1 MRRRVLLAV
10 LLTTTLAVIAFFVPA
25 SVAIRNAQR
34 RGELLELQR
43 EASIVANRLTNLEV
57 NDGQELQAI
66 LDAHHPLA
74 LYSTTGQLLIGTG
87 PDAPDRIVRLAM
99 QGNFAEG
106 YVDSDLVAAVPV
118 SATPAHPPLVV
129 RIEEPNTESQRRYYR
144 SLALLA
150 GAALVILAVAAAVG
164 VLVANR
170 LNRPIDELK
179 EWADSRPSS
188 KDPPPDPTGIEEL
201 DSLRSALVD
210 NHTRIE
216 ELLARERSF
225 SSQVSHQLRTPVAAM
240 RVAVET
246 ELAAPRPDG
255 SAVLHESL
263 GQIDRLESTISS
275 LLALA
280 RHTER
285 DRIDCDMLEL
295 CHEDVAHWQDAVSR
309 EGRRLIVSGDATQAR
324 VDVDAIR
331 HVLDVLVDNALHHG
345 KGDIR
350 VEVRGSGESVT
361 VDVSDEGPAPRD
373 RDPFA
378 DAGSDSSHGIGLRL
392 ARTLAESSKGRL
404 DLLATENTTFRL
416 TVPVGGA
423 PHEGLRHDAAG

>member
-25 SVAIRNAQR
+25 SVAIHNAQR

-43 EASIVANRLTNLEV
+43 EASIVASDLANLGV
-57 NDGQELQAI
+57 NDADELEAI
-66 LDAHHPLA
+66 LDSHHPLA
-74 LYSTTGQLLIGTG
+74 LYSTDGQLLVGTG
-87 PDAPDRIVRLAM
+87 PPAPDRIVGLALA
-99 QGNFAEG
+99 GNFAEG
-106 YVDSDLVAAVPV
+106 YVDGDLVAAVPV

-129 RIEEPNTESQRRYYR
+129 RIEEPSSESQKRYYR
-144 SLALLA
+144 SLALLG
-150 GAALVILAVAAAVG
+150 GAALLILTVAAAVG

-179 EWADSRPSS
+179 EWARSRPNSA
-188 KDPPPDPTGIEEL
+188 DPPPDATGIEEL
-201 DSLRSALVD
+201 DSLRTALVD

-216 ELLARERSF
+216 ELLERERSF

-246 ELAAPRPDG
+246 ELAAPRPDA

-285 DRIDCDMLEL
+285 ERVDCDVLEL
-295 CHEDVAHWQDAVSR
+295 CRQNAAHWQTAMSR
-309 EGRRLIVSGDATQAR
+309 EGRRLIVTGDPTPAR

-331 HVLDVLVDNALHHG
+331 HVQDVLLDNALQHG
-345 KGDIR
+345 KGDVR
-350 VEVRGSGESVT
+350 VEVRGNRGAVAVE
-361 VDVSDEGPAPRD
+361 VSDDGPAPSD

-378 DAGSDSSHGIGLRL
+378 DTGSDSSHGIGLRL
-392 ARTLAESSKGRL
+392 ARTLAESSQGRL
-404 DLLATENTTFRL
+404 ELLTTENTTFRL
-416 TVPVGGA
+416 TLPA
-423 PHEGLRHDAAG
+423 

>member
-10 LLTTTLAVIAFFVPA
+10 LLTTTLAVVAFFVPA
-25 SVAIRNAQR
+25 SVAIHNAQR

-43 EASIVANRLTNLEV
+43 EASIVANRLANLAV
-57 NDGQELQAI
+57 NDAEELQAI

-74 LYSTTGQLLIGTG
+74 LYSTDGQLLVGTG
-87 PDAPDRIVRLAM
+87 PSAPDRIVQLALR
-99 QGNFAEG
+99 GNFAEG
-106 YVDSDLVAAVPV
+106 YVGSDLVAAVPV

-129 RIEEPNTESQRRYYR
+129 RIEEPNTESQQRYYR

-150 GAALVILAVAAAVG
+150 GAALLILTVAAAVG

-179 EWADSRPSS
+179 EWAGSRPSS
-188 KDPPPDPTGIEEL
+188 KQPPPDPTGIDEL
-201 DSLRSALVD
+201 DSLRSALVGD
-210 NHTRIE
+210 HTRIE
-216 ELLARERSF
+216 ELLERERSF

-246 ELAAPRPDG
+246 ELAAPRPDA

-263 GQIDRLESTISS
+263 GQLDRLESTISS

-285 DRIDCDMLEL
+285 ERIDCDMVAL
-295 CHEDVAHWQDAVSR
+295 CRKHVSHWAEAVARD
-309 EGRRLIVSGDATQAR
+309 GRRLIVGGDAIHAR
-324 VDVDAIR
+324 VDVDAIG

-345 KGDIR
+345 KGDIHIDVHVDVHVDVR
-350 VEVRGSGESVT
+350 ADVRGHGAAVAI
-361 VDVSDEGPAPRD
+361 DVSDEGPAPTD

-378 DAGSDSSHGIGLRL
+378 DTGSDSTHGIGLRL
-392 ARTLAESSKGRL
+392 ARTLAESSHGRL
-404 DLLATENTTFRL
+404 ELLTTENTTFRL
-416 TVPVGGA
+416 TVPV
-423 PHEGLRHDAAG
+423 

>member
-25 SVAIRNAQR
+25 SVAIHNAQR

-43 EASIVANRLTNLEV
+43 EASIVANRLANLEV

-74 LYSTTGQLLIGTG
+74 LYSTNGQLLVGTG
-87 PDAPDRIVRLAM
+87 PGAPDRIVRLAM
-99 QGNFAEG
+99 EGNFAEG
-106 YVDSDLVAAVPV
+106 YVGNDLVAAVPV

-129 RIEEPNTESQRRYYR
+129 RIEEPNTESQKRYYR
-144 SLALLA
+144 SVALLA
-150 GAALVILAVAAAVG
+150 GAALLILTVAAAVG

-179 EWADSRPSS
+179 EWAGSRPSA
-188 KDPPPDPTGIEEL
+188 KEPPPEPTGIEEL

-216 ELLARERSF
+216 ELLERERSF

-246 ELAAPRPDG
+246 ELAAPRPDA

-295 CHEDVAHWQDAVSR
+295 CRDDVAHWQDAVAR
-309 EGRRLIVSGDATQAR
+309 DGRRLIVTGDAVRAR
-324 VDVDAIR
+324 VDAEAIG
-331 HVLDVLVDNALHHG
+331 HVLDVLVDNSLHHG
-345 KGDIR
+345 KGDIT
-350 VEVRGSGESVT
+350 VVVRTVGASVT
-361 VDVSDEGPAPRD
+361 VDVADEGPAPRD

-378 DAGSDSSHGIGLRL
+378 DTGSDSSHGIGLRL
-392 ARTLAESSKGRL
+392 ARTLAESSHGRL
-404 DLLATENTTFRL
+404 ELVATENTTFRL
-416 TVPVGGA
+416 TVPV
-423 PHEGLRHDAAG
+423 

>member
-10 LLTTTLAVIAFFVPA
+10 LLTTTLAVVAFFVPA
-25 SVAIRNAQR
+25 SVSIHNAQR

-43 EASIVANRLTNLEV
+43 EASIVANRLANLGV
-57 NDGQELQAI
+57 NDDEELQAI
-66 LDAHHPLA
+66 LATHHPLA
-74 LYSTTGQLLIGTG
+74 LYSTEGQLLVGTG
-87 PDAPDRIVRLAM
+87 PAAPDRIVQLAM

-106 YVDSDLVAAVPV
+106 YVGSDLVAAVPV

-129 RIEEPNTESQRRYYR
+129 RIEEPNTESQKRYYR

-150 GAALVILAVAAAVG
+150 GAALLILTVAAAVG

-179 EWADSRPSS
+179 EWAGSRPSS
-188 KDPPPDPTGIEEL
+188 KNPPPDPTGIEEL

-210 NHTRIE
+210 NHSRIE
-216 ELLARERSF
+216 ELLERERSF

-246 ELAAPRPDG
+246 ELAAPRPDA
-255 SAVLHESL
+255 STVLHESL
-263 GQIDRLESTISS
+263 GQLDRLESTISS

-285 DRIDCDMLEL
+285 DRIDCDILEL
-295 CHEDVAHWQDAVSR
+295 CRANLAHWQNAVSR
-309 EGRRLIVSGDATQAR
+309 DRRRLSVTGDATRAR
-324 VDVDAIR
+324 VDADAIR
-331 HVLDVLVDNALHHG
+331 HVLDVLVDNALQHG
-345 KGDIR
+345 KGEIR
-350 VEVRGSGESVT
+350 VEVHGNDAAVS

-373 RDPFA
+373 GDPFA
-378 DAGSDSSHGIGLRL
+378 DTGSDSTHGIGLRL
-392 ARTLAESSKGRL
+392 ARTLAESSQGRL
-404 DLLATENTTFRL
+404 ELLDREKTTFRL
-416 TVPVGGA
+416 TVPV
-423 PHEGLRHDAAG
+423 

>member
-25 SVAIRNAQR
+25 SVAIHNAQR
-34 RGELLELQR
+34 RGALLELQR
-43 EASIVANRLTNLEV
+43 EASIVANRLANLEV
-57 NDGQELQAI
+57 NDDAELQAI
-66 LDAHHPLA
+66 LAAHHPLA
-74 LYSTTGQLLIGTG
+74 LYSTGGQLLVGTG
-87 PDAPDRIVRLAM
+87 PTAPDRIVRLAI

-106 YVDSDLVAAVPV
+106 YVGSDLVAAVPV

-129 RIEEPNTESQRRYYR
+129 RIEEPSHETQAKYYR
-144 SLALLA
+144 SLALLG
-150 GAALVILAVAAAVG
+150 GAALLILTLAAAVG

-179 EWADSRPSS
+179 DWADSRPNS
-188 KDPPPDPTGIEEL
+188 KEPPPAPTGIEEL

-210 NHTRIE
+210 NHSRIE
-216 ELLARERSF
+216 ELLERERSF

-246 ELAAPRPDG
+246 ELAAPRPDT

-285 DRIDCDMLEL
+285 ARTDCDVLQRV
-295 CHEDVAHWQDAVSR
+295 CGDVEHWQDAVSR
-309 EGRRLIVSGDATQAR
+309 DGRQLVVLGDPVRAR
-324 VDVDAIR
+324 VDADAIR
-331 HVLDVLVDNALHHG
+331 HVVDVLVDNSLRHG
-345 KGDIR
+345 KGDIQ
-350 VEVRGSGESVT
+350 VVVRGNGASVA
-361 VDVSDEGPAPRD
+361 VDVSDQGQAPRD

-378 DAGSDSSHGIGLRL
+378 DTGSDSSHGIGLRL
-392 ARTLAESSKGRL
+392 ARTLAESAHGRL
-404 DLLATENTTFRL
+404 ELLTNENTTFRL
-416 TVPVGGA
+416 TVPG
-423 PHEGLRHDAAG
+423 

>member
-43 EASIVANRLTNLEV
+43 EASIVANRLANLEV

-74 LYSTTGQLLIGTG
+74 LYSTGGQLLVGTG
-87 PDAPDRIVRLAM
+87 PGVPDRIVRLAM
-99 QGNFAEG
+99 EGNFAEG
-106 YVDSDLVAAVPV
+106 YVGSDLVAAVPV

-129 RIEEPNTESQRRYYR
+129 RIEEPNTESQKRYYR

-150 GAALVILAVAAAVG
+150 GAALVILTVAAAVG

-179 EWADSRPSS
+179 EWANSRPS
-188 KDPPPDPTGIEEL
+188 KEPPPDPTGIEEL

-216 ELLARERSF
+216 ELLERERSF

-246 ELAAPRPDG
+246 ELAAPRPDA

-263 GQIDRLESTISS
+263 DQIDRLESTISS

-285 DRIDCDMLEL
+285 DRTDCDMLEL
-295 CHEDVAHWQDAVSR
+295 CREDVAHWQDAVSR
-309 EGRRLIVSGDATQAR
+309 DGRRLIVSGDPTRAR
-324 VDVDAIR
+324 VDVEAIR

-350 VEVRGSGESVT
+350 VEVRGNGAAVA
-361 VDVSDEGPAPRD
+361 VDISDEGAAPSH

-378 DAGSDSSHGIGLRL
+378 DTGSDSTHGIGLRL
-392 ARTLAESSKGRL
+392 ARTIAESAHGRL
-404 DLLATENTTFRL
+404 ELLDTENTTFRL
-416 TVPVGGA
+416 TVPV
-423 PHEGLRHDAAG
+423 

>member
-25 SVAIRNAQR
+25 SVAIHNAQK

-43 EASIVANRLTNLEV
+43 EASIVANKVASLGV
-57 NDGQELQAI
+57 NDNQELQTI
-66 LDAHHPLA
+66 LAAHHPLA
-74 LYSTTGQLLIGTG
+74 LYSSDGQLLVGTG
-87 PDAPDRIVRLAM
+87 PSVPDRIVRLALA
-99 QGNFAEG
+99 GNFAEG
-106 YVDSDLVAAVPV
+106 YVGSDLVAAVPV
-118 SATPAHPPLVV
+118 SATAAHPQLVV
-129 RIEEPNTESQRRYYR
+129 RIEEPNTESQKRYYR
-144 SLALLA
+144 SVALLA
-150 GAALVILAVAAAVG
+150 AAALVILTVAAAVG

-188 KDPPPDPTGIEEL
+188 KEPPPDPTGIEEL

-210 NHTRIE
+210 NHNRIE
-216 ELLARERSF
+216 ELLERERSF

-285 DRIDCDMLEL
+285 DRVDCDMLEL
-295 CHEDVAHWQDAVSR
+295 CRDGVAHWQDAVAR
-309 EGRRLIVSGDATQAR
+309 DGRRLVVTGDPVRAR
-324 VDVDAIR
+324 VDAEAIG
-331 HVLDVLVDNALHHG
+331 HVLDVLVDNSLHHG
-345 KGDIR
+345 KGDIT
-350 VEVRGSGESVT
+350 VVVRTIGASVA
-361 VDVSDEGPAPRD
+361 VDVADEGPAPRD

-378 DAGSDSSHGIGLRL
+378 DTGSDSSHGIGLRL
-392 ARTLAESSKGRL
+392 ARTLAESTHGRL
-404 DLLATENTTFRL
+404 ELLATEHTTFRL
-416 TVPVGGA
+416 TVPV
-423 PHEGLRHDAAG
+423 

>member
-10 LLTTTLAVIAFFVPA
+10 LLTTTLAVVAFFVPA
-25 SVAIRNAQR
+25 SVAIHNAQR

-43 EASIVANRLTNLEV
+43 EASIVANRLANLAV
-57 NDGQELQAI
+57 NDAEELQAI

-74 LYSTTGQLLIGTG
+74 LYSTDGELLVGTG
-87 PDAPDRIVRLAM
+87 PSAPDRIVQLALR
-99 QGNFAEG
+99 GNFAEG
-106 YVDSDLVAAVPV
+106 YVGSDLVAAVPV

-129 RIEEPNTESQRRYYR
+129 RIEEPNTESQQRYYR

-150 GAALVILAVAAAVG
+150 GAALLILTVAAAVG

-179 EWADSRPSS
+179 EWAGSRPSS
-188 KDPPPDPTGIEEL
+188 KEPPPDPTGIEEI
-201 DSLRSALVD
+201 DSLRSALVG

-216 ELLARERSF
+216 ELLERERSF

-246 ELAAPRPDG
+246 ELAAPRPDA

-263 GQIDRLESTISS
+263 GQLDRLESTISS

-285 DRIDCDMLEL
+285 ERIDCDLLDL
-295 CHEDVAHWQDAVSR
+295 CRKHVSHWQEAVAR
-309 EGRRLIVSGDATQAR
+309 DGRRLIVGGDAIHAR
-324 VDVDAIR
+324 VDVDAIG

-345 KGDIR
+345 KGDIH
-350 VEVRGSGESVT
+350 VDVRADVRANGADVAI
-361 VDVSDEGPAPRD
+361 DVSDEGPTPSD

-378 DAGSDSSHGIGLRL
+378 DTGSDSTHGIGLRL
-392 ARTLAESSKGRL
+392 ARTLAESSHGRL
-404 DLLATENTTFRL
+404 ELLAAENTTFRL
-416 TVPVGGA
+416 TVPV
-423 PHEGLRHDAAG
+423 

>member
-10 LLTTTLAVIAFFVPA
+10 LLTTTLAVVAFFVPA
-25 SVAIRNAQR
+25 SVAIHNAQK

-43 EASIVANRLTNLEV
+43 EASIVANRLANLAV
-57 NDGQELQAI
+57 NDAGELQAI

-74 LYSTTGQLLIGTG
+74 LYSTDGQLLVGTG
-87 PDAPDRIVRLAM
+87 PSAPDRIVQLALR
-99 QGNFAEG
+99 GNFAEG
-106 YVDSDLVAAVPV
+106 YVGSDLVAAVPV

-129 RIEEPNTESQRRYYR
+129 RIEEPNTESQQRYYR
-144 SLALLA
+144 SLALLG
-150 GAALVILAVAAAVG
+150 GAALLILTVAAAVG

-179 EWADSRPSS
+179 EWAGSRPSS
-188 KDPPPDPTGIEEL
+188 KEPPPDPTGIEEL
-201 DSLRSALVD
+201 DSLRSALVGD
-210 NHTRIE
+210 HTRIE
-216 ELLARERSF
+216 ELLERERSF

-246 ELAAPRPDG
+246 ELAAPRPDA

-263 GQIDRLESTISS
+263 GQLDRLESTISS

-285 DRIDCDMLEL
+285 ERIDCDMLEL
-295 CHEDVAHWQDAVSR
+295 CRKNVSHWQEAVAR
-309 EGRRLIVSGDATQAR
+309 DGRRLIVGGDAIHAR
-324 VDVDAIR
+324 VDVDAIG

-345 KGDIR
+345 KGDIHVDVHVDVR
-350 VEVRGSGESVT
+350 ADVRGNGAAVAI
-361 VDVSDEGPAPRD
+361 DVSDEGPAPSD

-378 DAGSDSSHGIGLRL
+378 DTGSDSTHGIGLRL
-392 ARTLAESSKGRL
+392 ARTLAESWHGRL
-404 DLLATENTTFRL
+404 ELLTTENTTFRL
-416 TVPVGGA
+416 TVPV
-423 PHEGLRHDAAG
+423 